1 MAQPAKPLRHA
12 WDVTAA
18 EAVAIQQRLRTQI
31 QLTPLQQPVRLI
43 AGVDTGFTDE
53 GRTARAAIALYPFTA
68 LEPLSSATALDPAR
82 RPYLPALLS
91 IRETPAVLRAAAN
104 LRHPPY

>member
-43 AGVDTGFTDE
+43 AGVDTGVTAE
-53 GRTARAAIALYPFTA
+53 GRTARAAVALYRFSE
-68 LEPLSSATALDPAR
+68 LEPLECATALAPVR
-82 RPYLPALLS
+82 LPYLPGLPS
-91 IRETPAVLRAAAN
+91 VPAIPAA
-104 LRHPPY
+104 P